1 MTNDP
6 RRALDASIVEEVER
20 RAGDRLTEHVE
31 RLAHHAFRGEVWS
44 KAAPYLLQAGE
55 KASARCA
62 HRQAVAELQRALVA
76 LSHQPEGHE
85 QLKSLVAAKV
95 LLRNGLSTLG
105 ELEAAV
111 GHARDA
117 LKAAEGV
124 NDLHLVSL
132 SSRSVAVTLWLAD
145 RSVEAVRFAD
155 RALEAATASGDVG
168 SRISANEVLGRIH
181 HTLGNYDQAIGYLEQ
196 NLNLIRDPRFFGFGS
211 NALPSVFSRVWL
223 AWSLGE
229 LGQFDRALS
238 VAGEAV
244 EIATSAQHAFSLAS
258 AQWAREWPSVLRGG
272 AAGAIPGL
280 ERGLALCKSTEN
292 VPWEIAYVAVLGR
305 AQTLAGRACEAI
317 GTLEEAVASASQKS
331 RVSEALWTTWLGDAY
346 LAANR
351 ITDARRV
358 ATVALNLTRERQLRG
373 EEAHALRLVAEI
385 AVLQDPSDLRGA
397 ERHYHDAE
405 TLAEERGMRPLVAH
419 CHLGLGKLY
428 RRTGQREQ
436 AQEHLT
442 SAMTMYREMGMTYW
456 LAQAEAEIKDAAR

>member
-1 MTNDP
+1 MTNDR
-6 RRALDASIVEEVER
+6 RRALDASIVEAIER

-62 HRQAVAELQRALVA
+62 HRQAVAELERALVA
-76 LSHQPEGHE
+76 LSHQPEWQE

-117 LKAAEGV
+117 LRAAEGV

-132 SSRSVAVTLWLAD
+132 SSRSVAVALWLAG
-145 RSVEAVRFAD
+145 RPVEAVRFAD

-168 SRISANEVLGRIH
+168 SRISENEVFGRIH

-196 NLNLIRDPRFFGFGS
+196 NLNPIRDPLSFGFGS
-211 NALPSVFSRVWL
+211 NALPSVFSGVWL

-238 VAGEAV
+238 VASEAL
-244 EIATSAQHAFSLAS
+244 EIATSAQHAFSLVS
-258 AQWAREWPSVLRGG
+258 AQWATEWPRVLRGDG
-272 AAGAIPGL
+272 TGAIPGL

-292 VPWEIAYVAVLGR
+292 VLWEAPYAATLGR
-305 AQTLAGRACEAI
+305 AQTLAGRAGEAI
-317 GTLEEAVASASQKS
+317 ANLEEA
-331 RVSEALWTTWLGDAY
+331 
-346 LAANR
+346 AANAPKKDRVVKRSGPPGSVMPTGPPTVSRTHGELLPLLCTWHGSGSFAVKRLMRCASSRKSQYSRTHR
-351 ITDARRV
+351 I
-358 ATVALNLTRERQLRG
+358 
-373 EEAHALRLVAEI
+373 
-385 AVLQDPSDLRGA
+385 
-397 ERHYHDAE
+397 
-405 TLAEERGMRPLVAH
+405 
-419 CHLGLGKLY
+419 
-428 RRTGQREQ
+428 
-436 AQEHLT
+436 
-442 SAMTMYREMGMTYW
+442 
-456 LAQAEAEIKDAAR
+456 